1 MPAEGV
7 LEESGCFEYTVQ
19 YNLTRAGAYTHSVTV
34 RGFVEGVAGSQR
46 RQVLSLLARDVAKGT
61 SH

>member
-34 RGFVEGVAGSQR
+34 RGFVEGVGPNGGRSFPF
-46 RQVLSLLARDVAKGT
+46 
-61 SH
+61 